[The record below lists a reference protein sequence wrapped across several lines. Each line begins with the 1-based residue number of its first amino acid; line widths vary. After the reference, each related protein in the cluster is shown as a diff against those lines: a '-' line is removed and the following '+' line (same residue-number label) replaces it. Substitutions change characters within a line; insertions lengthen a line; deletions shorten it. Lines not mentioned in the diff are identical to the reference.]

1 MDESNMSWEC
11 LNCGMP
17 NFSTALFNSK
27 YSIESD
33 NHLSYLSK
41 NSIFSSPGVPAS
53 SPKLPE
59 SSRHDRKLTM

>member
-1 MDESNMSWEC
+1 MSWEC

-41 NSIFSSPGVPAS
+41 NSILSSPINSFEIANK
-53 SPKLPE
+53 SPP
-59 SSRHDRKLTM
+59 